1 MKVFTYG
8 QYRYEYEF
16 LRQERKTLSL
26 TVCPDMGIVLRCP
39 IEAKEDRIEAFL
51 KKKWKWLNKQL
62 SFFKRFQRERY
73 EKEYISGESFLYL
86 GRQYKLIVK
95 RAKDDNVSLAKGRLL
110 LDTQAK
116 VSNGDYNRKLIDV
129 WYRKRA
135 NVIFQ
140 ERFVGVLECFNYL
153 KTFKLSI
160 RKMNKRW
167 GSFVNKDTVVLNPLL
182 IHAPKYCIDY
192 VITHELCHVKYKHHN
207 KRFYDLLTKII
218 PDWEKRKDR
227 LELLFIK

>member
-8 QYRYEYEF
+8 QYKYEYEF
-16 LRQERKTLSL
+16 LRQERKTFSL

-39 IEAKEDRIEAFL
+39 IDAEKDRIEAFL

-62 SFFKRFQRERY
+62 NFFNKFQRNRY

-95 RAKDDNVSLAKGRLL
+95 KTKDNKIVLLKGKLL
-110 LDTQAK
+110 LDTRNPIFDGNNNK
-116 VSNGDYNRKLIDV
+116 KLIEK
-129 WYRKRA
+129 WYRYRA
-135 NVIFQ
+135 NIIFH
-140 ERFVGVLECFNYL
+140 ERFEEILGHFNYL

-167 GSFVNKDTVVLNPLL
+167 GSFVNKGIVVLNPLL
-182 IHAPKYCIDY
+182 IHVPKYCIDY
-192 VITHELCHVKYKHHN
+192 VVAHELCHVKYKHHN
-207 KRFYDLLTKII
+207 KKFYNLLIKIM

-227 LELLFIK
+227 LELLFV